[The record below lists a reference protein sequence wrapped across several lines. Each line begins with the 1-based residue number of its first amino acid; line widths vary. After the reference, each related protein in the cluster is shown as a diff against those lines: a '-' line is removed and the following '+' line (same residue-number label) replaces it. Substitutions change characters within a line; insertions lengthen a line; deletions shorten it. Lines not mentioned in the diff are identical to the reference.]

1 MSLQQYN
8 LTPYNRKTVETD
20 AFEANY
26 RIYTTL
32 TANVSVDVEYV
43 MNYRI
48 NTDLGGEMNLQ
59 YFYNEQYLMAQD
71 AGVAVSPHF
80 DINWKPKLLDAQVGG
95 TVNMAIPAVYRVQGG
110 VEATARV
117 QWEIVL
123 APNLF
128 ALLTVAVDSLLTAD
142 EEMVFANLV
151 LKPNET
157 LVIDSEVFMVTHNN
171 ENILEKYEGKW
182 PFFDRRLDGVEVVGV
197 SRGTASVSILYQER
211 YL

>member
-8 LTPYNRKTVETD
+8 LTPFNRKLVQTESI
-20 AFEANY
+20 EASY

-48 NTDLGGEMNLQ
+48 HTDLGGEMNLQ
-59 YFYNEQYLMAQD
+59 YFYNEQYEMAQD
-71 AGVAVSPHF
+71 AGGAFNPHF
-80 DINWKPKLLDAQVGG
+80 DINWKPQRIEAEVTGVVNLPVPVAYRMDGG
-95 TVNMAIPAVYRVQGG
+95 I
-110 VEATARV
+110 EANTRV
-117 QWEIVL
+117 QWEIIF
-123 APNLF
+123 APNMF
-128 ALLTVAVDSLLTAD
+128 ALLTATVDSLLTED

-151 LKPNET
+151 LRPNET

-171 ENILEKYEGKW
+171 ENILDKYEGQW

-197 SRGTASVSILYQER
+197 SRGTAAVSILYRER